1 MYRTMNRVVLAGLLL
16 VLVSACAGTAPTPE
30 PKAAVAQQE
39 TAPVPPP
46 PRRRVADD
54 VRDLLSAAEAALA
67 ADRLTTPL
75 HDNAFDR
82 FQAVLLLDPGNAQ
95 ARSGIQQIF
104 ARYVSMIRTAL
115 NRSDPGRARALLER
129 ARLVQHE
136 SPLLDELDAD
146 ITRLWQRVGQQNQN
160 GGDAADNEITLD
172 VRSLDRRSLQL
183 VEQLKELARQV
194 QESDETLLII
204 ARNDAEGR
212 WIYQRMSEGVPDY
225 RLRGDIQLGRTPK
238 ILILPPID

>member
-1 MYRTMNRVVLAGLLL
+1 MAVTRAVLISLLL
-16 VLVSACAGTAPTPE
+16 VLLSSCASWQQKSATVAPAPSQQPE
-30 PKAAVAQQE
+30 KADPL
-39 TAPVPPP
+39 PV
-46 PRRRVADD
+46 RRVADD
-54 VRDLLSAAEAALA
+54 VRDLLAAAEAALA

-82 FQAVLLLDPGNAQ
+82 FQAVLLLDPGNSQ

-104 ARYVSMIRTAL
+104 SRYLDMIRSAL
-115 NRSDPGRARALLER
+115 GRNDLGRARAMLER
-129 ARLVQHE
+129 ARLVQHDH
-136 SPLLDELDAD
+136 PMLDELDAE
-146 ITRLWQRVGQQNQN
+146 IARLRQQSEVP
-160 GGDAADNEITLD
+160 GEMSVAADGKEFLLNGQ
-172 VRSLDRRSLQL
+172 SLQRKDQQL
-183 VEQLKELARQV
+183 VVRLQELARQV
-194 QESDETLLII
+194 KESNETLLII